1 VTLAPSTTT
10 SRPSGRWRR
19 KQLVRLPLAA
29 PFLARCLADRRRCNL
44 QSSVTTLGHLC
55 RALASLA
62 SLVVVVVVVVV
73 A

>member
-1 VTLAPSTTT
+1 
-10 SRPSGRWRR
+10 
-19 KQLVRLPLAA
+19 VRLPLAA
-29 PFLARCLADRRRCNL
+29 PFLARCLAERRRCNL

-73 A
+73 VA